1 MIDDTLREIE
11 SRLRSSESI
20 REERRRELLNLIQ
33 TLKSE
38 VDALSKTHSEQAQSI
53 ADFTNVSTHEA
64 TRTAQNPELLNLS
77 LTGLKSS
84 VEGFEE
90 SHPNLVRIVN
100 SISQT
105 LCNLGI

>member
-1 MIDDTLREIE
+1 MIEETLREIE
-11 SRLRSSESI
+11 SRLKNSESI
-20 REERRRELLNLIQ
+20 REERRVELLNLFT

-38 VDALSKTHSEQAQSI
+38 VDELSKTHSEQAQSI
-53 ADFTNVSTHEA
+53 AGFTNVSTHEA
-64 TRTAQNPELLNLS
+64 TRSAQNPELLSLS
-77 LTGLKSS
+77 LAGLKSS

-90 SHPNLVRIVN
+90 SHPKLVRIVN